1 MWLRSHHDSAPLLFP
16 EQEDQ
21 QDQNRIGNSDLGWA
35 RMGDVICPR
44 CGTKMRWIRR
54 VNTYFCDKD
63 GYLLGKDDPFVQKGE
78 VVPAYNPGGDYNH

>member
-1 MWLRSHHDSAPLLFP
+1 
-16 EQEDQ
+16 
-21 QDQNRIGNSDLGWA
+21 
-35 RMGDVICPR
+35 MGEVTCPR